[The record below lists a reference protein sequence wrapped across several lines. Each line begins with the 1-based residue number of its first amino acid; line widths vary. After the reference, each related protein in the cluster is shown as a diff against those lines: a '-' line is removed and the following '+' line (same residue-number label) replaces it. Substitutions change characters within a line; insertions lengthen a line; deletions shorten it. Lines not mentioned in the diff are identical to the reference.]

1 MPKTRNYS
9 EREKRDAM
17 DLLDI
22 HDDIYA
28 VHLLTGIHQRTLRRW
43 RKKLRRQQKA
53 TLSEK
58 SFSLSDKET
67 MSDNPQTK
75 QKLSDN
81 LTPTPDSAIQP
92 LPDTQVALT
101 DPDKARG
108 DLQKL
113 YYIRERLLIF
123 ARDLA
128 RGLDADD
135 PDINRRTMALSR
147 TLERIRWLDENLY
160 DSEDEGAPSEQ
171 ALPPNRIAFVYEE
184 QAGEYPP
191 WHDAS
196 QEDGD

>member
-1 MPKTRNYS
+1 MPKTRNFS

-22 HDDIYA
+22 HDDINT

-43 RKKLRRQQKA
+43 RKKLRRQNA

-58 SFSLSDKET
+58 SFPVSDKRI
-67 MSDNPQTK
+67 MSDNPQTN

-81 LTPTPDSAIQP
+81 LTPAPDSASQP
-92 LPDTQVALT
+92 LTDTQVALT
-101 DPDKARG
+101 DPDKARQ
-108 DLQKL
+108 DLQSL
-113 YYIRERLLIF
+113 RYVRERLLIF
-123 ARDLA
+123 ARQLA
-128 RGLDADD
+128 GDLDADD

-171 ALPPNRIAFVYEE
+171 AAPPNRMRFIYD
-184 QAGEYPP
+184 GEAHEHPP
-191 WHDAS
+191 WSDAS